1 MPPHLIPLIRNA
13 TTDDAKLLADLGKRT
28 FRDAFAADN
37 TPEDLELYLS
47 QAYGEEKQLAELRD
61 PTATFFLAFT
71 GPRALGYLK
80 LRSRSAPPC
89 VIGPSPI
96 EIERLYIDRPF
107 WGRGVADA
115 LMDRAN
121 QAARQRGCRT
131 IWLGVWEHNARAKA
145 FYQRWGF
152 RDVGSQLFILGTDP
166 QTDRILVR
174 QL

>member
-1 MPPHLIPLIRNA
+1 MRPRLVPSIRHA
-13 TTDDAKLLADLGKRT
+13 TFEDAKLLADLGTRT

-37 TPEDLELYLS
+37 TPEDLELYLR

-61 PTATFFLAFT
+61 PTATFLLAFD
-71 GPRALGYLK
+71 GPEPLAYLK
-80 LRSRSAPPC
+80 LRNRSAPLC

-96 EIERLYIDRPF
+96 EIERLYVDRPF

-115 LMDRAN
+115 LMERAN
-121 QAARQRGCRT
+121 ELARQRGCRT

-145 FYQRWGF
+145 FYRRWGF

-166 QTDRILVR
+166 QTDRILVH

>member
-1 MPPHLIPLIRNA
+1 MIRQA
-13 TTDDAKLLADLGKRT
+13 TTENAKLLADLGRHT
-28 FRDAFAADN
+28 FRDTFAADN
-37 TPEDLELYLS
+37 TPENLELYLS

-61 PTATFFLAFT
+61 PTASFFLAFT

-80 LRSRSAPPC
+80 LRSRSVPPC

-96 EIERLYIDRPF
+96 EIERFYVDRPF

-115 LMDRAN
+115 LMERAN
-121 QAARQRGCRT
+121 QVAQQCGCRT

-145 FYQRWGF
+145 FYHRWGF
-152 RDVGSQLFILGTDP
+152 QDVGSQLFVLGTDP